1 MFKIGDFSKLAQV
14 STRMLRHYDQ
24 LGLLTPGQVDQWTGY
39 RYYTIDQLPR
49 LHRLIA
55 LKELGFSLEQVSQ
68 LLQSGELST
77 EQMRGML
84 RLRQMELQRERAENQ
99 RRLVEVEARL
109 QQLER
114 SGRPPAYEVVIKPLD
129 AYRVASVRQIVPVV
143 AEMGLYCC
151 AMYERLYSGLR
162 AAGIK
167 HQGPEVTIY
176 HAEEYREFDLD
187 VESAVVVDG
196 QLTTVPS
203 PDRTFALHELPQ
215 VETAACLLYEGVFDG
230 LIDAV
235 LELTRWVGQ
244 QEYILAGPLRELH
257 LSGPAHKHGD
267 NDPAI
272 LELQI
277 PIARPDPVIVR

>member
-109 QQLER
+109 
-114 SGRPPAYEVVIKPLD
+114 
-129 AYRVASVRQIVPVV
+129 
-143 AEMGLYCC
+143 
-151 AMYERLYSGLR
+151 
-162 AAGIK
+162 
-167 HQGPEVTIY
+167 
-176 HAEEYREFDLD
+176 
-187 VESAVVVDG
+187 
-196 QLTTVPS
+196 
-203 PDRTFALHELPQ
+203 
-215 VETAACLLYEGVFDG
+215 
-230 LIDAV
+230 
-235 LELTRWVGQ
+235 
-244 QEYILAGPLRELH
+244 
-257 LSGPAHKHGD
+257 
-267 NDPAI
+267 
-272 LELQI
+272 
-277 PIARPDPVIVR
+277 